1 MINIINWKNIWGNK
15 RMYASLYNQRP
26 AYTNNEIVNLFNSKI
41 KMENLS
47 EDLLA
52 EKYNTTI
59 NTIHQM
65 RNKKCRYSYQM
76 LKIASNFLNIP
87 YKELT
92 AILIDDGN
100 FSLRA
105 DTENDTEEFFGFVNY
120 LFNEIIKQERL
131 SK

>member
-1 MINIINWKNIWGNK
+1 
-15 RMYASLYNQRP
+15 MYASLYNQRP